1 MPCSL
6 SLSLARTRA
15 APVVAGLR
23 QILCGAAACL
33 ELKATARVLRAED
46 RLSVAFLSDTLPAE
60 WMHEAPPNR
69 AFVDPTDG
77 IPTATARPH
86 PARASA
92 PGRRLLASGDAA
104 AAGPGRSI
112 VDSEKIRGNRD
123 GLSVAPTTNRHRR
136 QKQKSKTAFPYRQ
149 FDLFN

>member
-33 ELKATARVLRAED
+33 ELKATARVLRAEE

-60 WMHEAPPNR
+60 WMH
-69 AFVDPTDG
+69 
-77 IPTATARPH
+77 
-86 PARASA
+86 ARALEALPVVVGGSA
-92 PGRRLLASGDAA
+92 VSPASFSGCRPVSLNPAC
-104 AAGPGRSI
+104 
-112 VDSEKIRGNRD
+112 RG
-123 GLSVAPTTNRHRR
+123 GWVG
-136 QKQKSKTAFPYRQ
+136 
-149 FDLFN
+149 